1 MFYIYCSLLFSFGLC
16 QKKHSCK
23 LLAGSI
29 VFFLRQGNPT
39 LHHTT
44 GTLRDAGVSCN
55 YCLQLPCI
63 TESEGKAA
71 FLSAHGAHRPQ
82 NILKRY
88 KDYREFY
95 RMLKRAGLWENS
107 LYLDRKHELG
117 IFIEDVREVLPNCVV
132 ADVRKR
138 WPNPPN
144 MPYKGH
150 VPTL

>member
-1 MFYIYCSLLFSFGLC
+1 MVCAKKNIVVIYWLEVLYSPSDREIPHYSL
-16 QKKHSCK
+16 
-23 LLAGSI
+23 
-29 VFFLRQGNPT
+29 
-39 LHHTT
+39 
-44 GTLRDAGVSCN
+44 GTLREAGVSCN

-71 FLSAHGAHRPQ
+71 FLSAHGAPRPQ

-138 WPNPPN
+138 WPNPPDI
-144 MPYKGH
+144 PYKGH

>member
-1 MFYIYCSLLFSFGLC
+1 MFYIYCSLLFLFGLC
-16 QKKHSCK
+16 QKE
-23 LLAGSI
+23 I
-29 VFFLRQGNPT
+29 VVSYWLEVLYSSSDREIPHYS
-39 LHHTT
+39 L
-44 GTLRDAGVSCN
+44 GTLREAGVSCN

-71 FLSAHGAHRPQ
+71 FLSAHGAPRPQ
-82 NILKRY
+82 NIVKRY
-88 KDYREFY
+88 KDYKEFY
-95 RMLKRAGLWENS
+95 RMLKRAGLWDNS
-107 LYLDRKHELG
+107 LYLERKHELG

-138 WPNPPN
+138 WPNPPD